1 MTPDEF
7 RRAMTA
13 DPFRPFVIPLAGGD
27 SVAVWERGQVEY
39 PRSSHPSG
47 EGETHFVV
55 VVRHDGDNISFVDLT
70 LGIRRQCNLR
80 ELPGRPE

>member
-7 RRAMTA
+7 RRAMEA

-27 SVAVWERGQVEY
+27 SVAVWERDQVEF
-39 PRSSHPSG
+39 PLSSHPSR
-47 EGETHFVV
+47 EGEAHFVV

-70 LGIRRQCNLR
+70 LDIRRQCDLGV
-80 ELPGRPE
+80 LPGRPE